1 MEDAGR
7 PVEDADERR
16 QIGEVQERLIAAYA
30 DHPSQKVVAAVEA
43 AYRHF
48 DGIRIRDF
56 VPLLVERRANAA
68 LDGNGSGA
76 MADSHL
82 AQPHHDD

>member
-1 MEDAGR
+1 M
-7 PVEDADERR
+7 EDADERR

-30 DHPSQKVVAAVEA
+30 DQPTQTVADAVEA

-48 DGIRIRDF
+48 DGIRVRDF

-68 LDGNGSGA
+68 LSGNGSGA

-82 AQPHHDD
+82 APPHHDE